1 MYHKGTPSLVTFQNV
16 TMKNFKGVFSLVKA
30 FRQMLLALAHR
41 TEEQDG
47 SDVQSGAPGSLG
59 LPTIVH

>member
-1 MYHKGTPSLVTFQNV
+1 MTFQNV
-16 TMKNFKGVFSLVKA
+16 TMKNFKGAFSLVKA